1 MTGKGKK
8 LGWDT
13 VARQLASQFRVVLP
27 DQRGHGASDW
37 ASSYTS
43 DEMVAD
49 LQALVAALGLETF
62 HLVGR
67 SVGGIVALLYAARE
81 PGRVRRLVLV
91 DIGPESLTESST
103 QSFVEGLEEMSK
115 AVFADPE
122 EAVALWLAEDPLAR
136 VDEIRSWATHAL
148 RRRPDGRWEWR
159 FDTRGIGDFLTKAP
173 GSDVLWAAVDRVAV
187 PTLILH
193 GGDSWAL
200 PASAAQSMV
209 QRFENAVC
217 IQIDDAGHDLGV
229 QRPDDVA
236 TQVQP
241 FLAAG

>member
-1 MTGKGKK
+1 
-8 LGWDT
+8 
-13 VARQLASQFRVVLP
+13 
-27 DQRGHGASDW
+27 
-37 ASSYTS
+37 
-43 DEMVAD
+43 MVAD

-62 HLVGR
+62 HLVGH
-67 SVGGIVALLYAARE
+67 SMGGIVALLYAARE
-81 PGRVRRLVLV
+81 PSRVRRLVLI

-103 QSFVEGLEEMSK
+103 HSFLEGLEEMSQS
-115 AVFADPE
+115 VFKDQE
-122 EAVALWLAEDPLAR
+122 EAVSLWLVEDPLAR
-136 VDEIRSWATHAL
+136 ADEIRSWATHAL
-148 RRRPDGRWEWR
+148 QRRPDGRWEWR

-173 GSDVLWAAVDRVAV
+173 GSDVLWAAVDRVAA

-200 PASAAQSMV
+200 PASVAQSMV
-209 QRFENAVC
+209 QRFEDAVC

-236 TQVQP
+236 TQVQL